1 MAEKY
6 SENKN
11 KNKRLKA
18 LIEKHKKDINQK
30 SKKYKTYPFIY
41 EIS

>member
-6 SENKN
+6 SEN

-30 SKKYKTYPFIY
+30 SKKYKTYP
-41 EIS
+41 